1 MNATPC
7 SVDLGLLTWLHY
19 ADKVV
24 VMGSNQ
30 ERASACLA
38 LGVLQCGELWVK
50 EEVAR
55 LLQAKLRPGSELLC
69 SASPLSKLITWPAYT
84 QGQQVRVCP
93 FLGASVVQP
102 LPSS

>member
-7 SVDLGLLTWLHY
+7 SVDLGLFTWLHY

-55 LLQAKLRPGSELLC
+55 LLQAKLRPGSEPLC
-69 SASPLSKLITWPAYT
+69 SASHLSKLITWPAYS
-84 QGQQVRVCP
+84 QGQ
-93 FLGASVVQP
+93 
-102 LPSS
+102 